1 MSKLI
6 IYRASAGSGKTYTLA
21 REYIRLLLQNAD
33 NYRRI
38 LAVTFTN
45 KATEEMKSRIVRDLH
60 RLAIRY
66 DEAYSK
72 DIARFAEIS
81 ENELPE
87 KALTA
92 LANLLHDYSHF
103 SVVTI
108 DSFFQR
114 VIRSFAREMGLFA
127 GYDVE
132 LDQDTVLDEATKL
145 MLADLDENEFL
156 KDWLVEWAKRKIEEG
171 KSWNFTTDLLHLGSE
186 IFSEELQNMEP
197 DLLQKATDKKE
208 LERYRE
214 NLQQLVNDYRDDL
227 QRFAQKAI
235 SIIKRHGLD
244 IDSFTQ
250 KQRGVGGYFLKLSQR
265 WDTSA
270 NSYVIKALDGVEE
283 WYSKKSPQKNAIMD
297 AHQNGLDEILQKMVG
312 YQNDHAQ
319 EIATAKIILKQVN
332 VLGVLCDL
340 MDYVKE
346 YARDQNLFLI
356 SEASGFLKTIIANA
370 DAPFIYERVGNFYNH
385 FMIDEFQDTS
395 SIQWDNFRP
404 LIANSIA
411 SGYQDWI
418 VGDVKQSIYR
428 WRNADWK
435 ILSEHIEHD
444 TEIQNVEVEK
454 LNQNWRSAPETVQ
467 FNNSF
472 FREAVSQL
480 CAVFANDEE
489 IIADEDFLR
498 TQEELMRNA
507 YRDCYQHLPEQKTGE
522 KGYVRITIIPEE
534 EDAEKTWQE
543 IVLDKLP
550 RQIEKLQDLGYGLSD
565 IAILVR
571 ENREARD
578 IADFLLAYRQSHLGS
593 KYRYDVLSNES
604 LLIGHSP
611 VVKWLLAMMR
621 YIIEPDDKLNRAFLN
636 SKIQE
641 FEDLKIQEFENSKI
655 KSSNFGI
662 IKSLNLRSLPVYEL
676 SEKIIQQYNLYQ
688 IAGQAPFLQAFQD
701 ILLQYTRR
709 QATDVRSF
717 LDWWEG
723 EKDRKCVAM
732 PDHQD
737 AIRLMTIHK
746 SKGLEFDAVII
757 PFCDWQLCKSGK
769 TLWCKPDVTPFSDM
783 KILPLKFEPPLRD
796 TIFVNDWLH
805 EKMMSYIDNLNLL
818 YVAFTRAKKALFIST
833 PQQKK
838 EGFANVKDLIQNVL
852 QKPFTTTRLSQKNT
866 DNADNADLHGYDDY
880 WQPENL
886 CFELGELTEKASKK
900 EENPVEYFDASIRCT
915 MDDASHIARNSAYY
929 VSDDRL
935 KGRLLHDIFRYIVT
949 ADDLERCLNTMI
961 AEGKLSEKERSHIV
975 DTVHSALGNPIV
987 SRWFTP
993 EVQVKTEA
1001 EILLPDGSFARPD
1014 RIVFDD
1020 EQVQVID
1027 YKFGELQSEKY
1038 RLQVMRYTDY
1048 LRGMGYASVKGYLWY
1063 VTLNKVEEV
1072 Y

>member
-1 MSKLI
+1 MMSDSKLT

-21 REYIRLLLQNAD
+21 REYIRLLLHNAD
-33 NYRRI
+33 DYRRI

-60 RLAIRY
+60 RLVIRK
-66 DEAYSK
+66 DESYSR
-72 DIARFAEIS
+72 DIAKFAEIP
-81 ENELPE
+81 ENDLPAAAS
-87 KALTA
+87 KV
-92 LANLLHDYSHF
+92 LAHLLHDYSHF

-114 VIRSFAREMGLFA
+114 VIRSFAREMGLFS

-132 LDQDTVLDEATKL
+132 LDQDSVLDEATKL
-145 MLADLDENEFL
+145 MLADLDKNDFL

-171 KSWNFTTDLLHLGSE
+171 KSWNFNTDVLRLGSE

-214 NLQQLVNDYRDDL
+214 NLQQLVNDYRDEL
-227 QRFAQKAI
+227 QHYAQKAMAI
-235 SIIKRHGLD
+235 MERFGLET
-244 IDSFTQ
+244 DSFTQ
-250 KQRGVGGYFLKLSQR
+250 KQKGVGGYFLALFERK
-265 WDTSA
+265 DTSP
-270 NSYVIKALDGVEE
+270 NSYVKKALDGVEE

-297 AHQNGLDEILQKMVG
+297 AYENGLCNILQNTVG
-312 YQNDHAQ
+312 YQTDHER
-319 EIATAKIILKQVN
+319 EIATAKIILKQIN

-340 MDYVKE
+340 MVYVKE

-435 ILSEHIEHD
+435 ILSEQVERD
-444 TEIQNVEVEK
+444 PELRNVEVQN
-454 LNQNWRSAPETVQ
+454 LNKNWRSAPEPVQ
-467 FNNSF
+467 FNNAF
-472 FREAVSQL
+472 FHEAVMQM
-480 CAVFANDEE
+480 CTAFTNDEKE
-489 IIADEDFLR
+489 TAGEDFLR
-498 TQEELMRNA
+498 SREDLMKNA
-507 YRDCYQHLPEQKTGE
+507 YRDCFQHLPEQKTNE
-522 KGYVRITIIPEE
+522 KGYVRVSFISEE
-534 EDAEKTWQE
+534 KDEEKTWRDIALE
-543 IVLDKLP
+543 ELP

-565 IAILVR
+565 IAVLVR
-571 ENREARD
+571 ENREAHE
-578 IADFLLAYRQSHLGS
+578 IADFLLAYRQTHPDS

-611 VVKWLLAMMR
+611 AVKWLTAMMR
-621 YIIEPDDKLNRAFLN
+621 YIIEPDDRLNRAFLN
-636 SKIQE
+636 SKIQQ
-641 FEDLKIQEFENSKI
+641 FNNSKI
-655 KSSNFGI
+655 EESSNHGI
-662 IKSLNLRSLPVYEL
+662 FEFLNYRNLPVFEL
-676 SEKIIQQYNLYQ
+676 SDKIIQQYNLYQ

-709 QATDVRSF
+709 QATDIRSF

-723 EKDRKCVAM
+723 EKDKRCVTM
-732 PDHQD
+732 PEHQD

-757 PFCDWQLCKSGK
+757 PFCDWQLCKPGK
-769 TLWCKPDVTPFSDM
+769 TLWCKPEIEPFSEM
-783 KILPLKFEPPLRD
+783 NILPLKFETGLRN
-796 TIFVNDWLH
+796 TIFVKDWLH

-838 EGFANVKDLIQNVL
+838 EGFADVKDLIYNVI
-852 QKPFTTTRLSQKNT
+852 RLNDHWNNES
-866 DNADNADLHGYDDY
+866 A
-880 WQPENL
+880 
-886 CFELGELTEKASKK
+886 CFEFGELTAKESKK
-900 EENPVEYFDASIRCT
+900 EEKHIEYLSAPVPRTWDYTPHTAQ
-915 MDDASHIARNSAYY
+915 NSAYS

-935 KGRLLHDIFRYIVT
+935 KGRLLHDIFRRIVT

-961 AEGKLSEKERSHIV
+961 VEGRLSETERTHIV
-975 DTVHSALGNPIV
+975 DTVRRALGNPVV
-987 SRWFTP
+987 SRWFSP
-993 EVQVKTEA
+993 DVQVKTEA

-1014 RIVFDD
+1014 RIVFDGG
-1020 EQVQVID
+1020 QVQVID
-1027 YKFGELQSEKY
+1027 YKFGELQSETY
-1038 RLQVMRYTDY
+1038 RRQMLRYAEH
-1048 LRGMGYASVKGYLWY
+1048 LRAMGYASVKGYLWY

-1072 Y
+1072 QIMPV